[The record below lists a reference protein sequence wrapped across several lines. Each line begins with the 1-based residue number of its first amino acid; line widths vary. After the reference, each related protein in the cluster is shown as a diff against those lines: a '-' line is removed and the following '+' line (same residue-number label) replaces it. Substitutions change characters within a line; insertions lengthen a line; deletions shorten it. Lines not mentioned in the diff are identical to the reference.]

1 MEVAMKDHQVL
12 ISSVIRV
19 LQDQDIKD
27 PQDLEIKV
35 HQVKDPCLSLKVTIK
50 EDM

>member
-1 MEVAMKDHQVL
+1 MEIGMKDHQVL

-27 PQDLEIKV
+27 PQDREIKV
-35 HQVKDPCLSLKVTIK
+35 HQVKDPCLSLKVTIR